1 MRPRPAS
8 APPAERASPAPAR
21 EPTKGLAV
29 EPTRLGGSAGP
40 RANQRAASLG
50 SGAPPL
56 PHLPEV
62 ELPNKDTPPDISGE
76 PIRRANLTATVT
88 VTVTVTVA
96 LTLALALTLTL
107 TLTLTPTSRV
117 YQARRVDAA
126 QPTGARQQAAPEP
139 QHAATGMARV
149 SRGGRYSAGVSA
161 GRRTRARSRSRNRGV
176 SRPPSQRWPSPLDLP
191 YISHIF
197 PVYLP

>member
-1 MRPRPAS
+1 MAQTMCG
-8 APPAERASPAPAR
+8 SPLYMA
-21 EPTKGLAV
+21 
-29 EPTRLGGSAGP
+29 
-40 RANQRAASLG
+40 
-50 SGAPPL
+50 
-56 PHLPEV
+56 PEV
-62 ELPNKDTPPDISGE
+62 LRRKPYDARAELWSV
-76 PIRRANLTATVT
+76 LTLSLSLTLSLTLTLTVAL
-88 VTVTVTVA
+88 TVA
-96 LTLALALTLTL
+96 LTLTLIL

-149 SRGGRYSAGVSA
+149 GRGGRYSAGVSA
-161 GRRTRARSRSRNRGV
+161 GQRTRARSRSRNRRV